1 MDTDCPFKKLFTINV
16 PHIFEIIFLSLD
28 YESYKKCHKVCKDW
42 EKLMTSESF
51 REKGRSVFKE
61 EISEDEYQLW
71 NMAAQGNAKEV
82 IALLSNGMVDVNR
95 VQPHIHFHVSYGSTP
110 LWVAAKRGHSHVVKL
125 LLERGAEFDKPDGFG
140 ITPLHRASYS
150 GHKDVVKVLLDA
162 GADIDKTDGHGRTPL
177 QIAEYEGYS
186 DLLEVLT
193 SHK

>member
-71 NMAAQGNAKEV
+71 SMAAQGNAKEV
-82 IALLSNGMVDVNR
+82 IALLSNGLVEVNN
-95 VQPHIHFHVSYGSTP
+95 VQVGSTP

-125 LLERGAEFDKPDGFG
+125 LIERGAEFDKSNECGFS
-140 ITPLHRASYS
+140 PLHRASYS

-177 QIAEYEGYS
+177 QIAEYEGYMTVIFS
-186 DLLEVLT
+186 
-193 SHK
+193 KC